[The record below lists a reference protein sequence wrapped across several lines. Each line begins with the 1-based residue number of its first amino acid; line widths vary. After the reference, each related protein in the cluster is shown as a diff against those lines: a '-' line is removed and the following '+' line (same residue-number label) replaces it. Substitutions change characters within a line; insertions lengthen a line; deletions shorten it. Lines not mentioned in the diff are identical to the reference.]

1 MTPGTPARSGLLL
14 AANVLG
20 VGALFLP
27 WTARAAHG
35 GAALWGWGYQVVA
48 GALLVAALTA
58 VSKAPGAE
66 GGGTSLIGRALGQ
79 PYGRAIRVCYVLGVT
94 AGQVVV
100 ALVAAGFLHQVA
112 GPAAGGSGT
121 WGGVGWM
128 AAAVLAAGVVLTPF
142 SRGVPGVLL
151 FALVVL
157 ALPAAVLLGG
167 EAGAGPQGAPAAA
180 AASPV
185 PVGDVGRAAAL
196 QFFVVV
202 GWESASRLAPT
213 TGRRRLLGPL
223 SGVALV
229 GLLYA
234 AVLLATPHLGTEQ
247 VAGALALPDLGGSA
261 AGRAV
266 AGALGLLAAYFCVR
280 NIRTAALLA
289 AGLLAEARGGA
300 SGRASGGT
308 SGRASGGTSG
318 GREDRRHATGEATR
332 EGGQDGQAANGQA
345 ANGPAA
351 AAPAASAPAAGA
363 ALAAAGPGAV
373 AVAGVALVLAGRLT
387 PTDVLAVPNSMAWAV
402 FVTAAVAAAAAGRG
416 RRRGLAVVAA
426 AAYLPLAP
434 FLGLPVLVPLVILAG
449 SALWNA
455 LSRSRRTGGPVPQDA
470 A

>member
-1 MTPGTPARSGLLL
+1 MTTGTPGTPARSGLVL

-27 WTARAAHG
+27 WTAQAAHG
-35 GAALWGWGYQVVA
+35 GAAFWGWGYQLLA

-58 VSKAPGAE
+58 VSGTPGAE

-100 ALVAAGFLHQVA
+100 ALVAAGFLHQAVGSA
-112 GPAAGGSGT
+112 VGGSGT
-121 WGGVGWM
+121 WGSVGWV
-128 AAAVLAAGVVLTPF
+128 AAGVLVAGVVLTPF

-151 FALVVL
+151 FGLVVL
-157 ALPAAVLLGG
+157 ALAAAVLLD
-167 EAGAGPQGAPAAA
+167 EATGAGTGMSTGAAGTAAGTA
-180 AASPV
+180 ADTAVASPV
-185 PVGDVGRAAAL
+185 SAGDVGRAAAL

-202 GWESASRLAPT
+202 GWESASRLAPA
-213 TGRRRLLGPL
+213 TGARRQLGPL

-229 GLLYA
+229 GMVYGG
-234 AVLLATPHLGTEQ
+234 VLLATPHLGTEQ
-247 VAGALALPDLGGSA
+247 VAGTLALPELGGSA

-266 AGALGLLAAYFCVR
+266 AGALGLLTAYFCVR

-289 AGLLAEARGGA
+289 AGLLAELPGRTGGL
-300 SGRASGGT
+300 STGR
-308 SGRASGGTSG
+308 RK
-318 GREDRRHATGEATR
+318 DRRHLIEEATR
-332 EGGQDGQAANGQA
+332 AVGREA
-345 ANGPAA
+345 GPAA
-351 AAPAASAPAAGA
+351 SGPTAGPGA
-363 ALAAAGPGAV
+363 AIAVAAGPGAV

-426 AAYLPLAP
+426 AGYLPLAP
-434 FLGLPVLVPLVILAG
+434 YLGVPVLVPLAILAG
-449 SALWNA
+449 SALCHA
-455 LSRSRRTGGPVPQDA
+455 LSRRRPRRTGDLGPVTRDA